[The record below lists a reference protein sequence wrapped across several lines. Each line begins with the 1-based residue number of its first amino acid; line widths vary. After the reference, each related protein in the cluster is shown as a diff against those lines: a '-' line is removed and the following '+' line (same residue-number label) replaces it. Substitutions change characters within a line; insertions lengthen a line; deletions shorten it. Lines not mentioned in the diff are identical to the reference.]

1 MATVE
6 LDIDGM
12 SCAGCANRVEGA
24 LNKVR
29 GVRSARVNL
38 AIERASVDGD
48 ADPDALISAVQG
60 VGYSAWRHE
69 DVDPET
75 QAARERA
82 AERRGWLWFALSAAL
97 TLPFLVQMAA
107 MMAGFGW
114 TMPVWLEPLLAAPV
128 LFLAGAGF
136 WRGAWQS
143 LVTRTGTMDLLVALG
158 TGAAYFYSL
167 GLVLTRGE
175 AVAGQLYF
183 EAAAVI
189 VTLVLL
195 GKRLESRA
203 KSGASAA
210 IRGLMDL
217 SPRTAERETEDGGTE
232 TVPQAEIRVGDVLR
246 VAAGTRIP
254 TDATV
259 VEGQAAVDESLI
271 TGESVPVPKRPGDSV
286 IGGSVSTDGSL
297 RIEASAVGRD
307 TTLSKVVRLV
317 ERAQSGKAPVQRL
330 VDRVSAVFVPAV
342 VALSVVTFA
351 GWLITG
357 SGVETALI
365 AAVSVLVIACPC
377 ALGLATPT
385 ALVAGTGAAARAGIL
400 IKDIDALSR
409 AARIDTVLF
418 DKTGTLTRGTP
429 EIADSRTEADADA
442 DALLRAAA
450 ALQAGSTHPLA
461 AAFRDAAEAAGGS
474 LSQAREVKTH
484 PGEGLIGGVDGRPG
498 ALGSRAVISRA
509 GAALP
514 DDLAQ
519 AADGFAEAGQ
529 TVVYFALDGRVQA
542 VYGLSDPLRDDARRA
557 IDSLGRAGLRV
568 GMVSGDSRA
577 VAERIGSQLG
587 LDDINAEVPPDRKA
601 QVVKDYQREG
611 RQVAMVGDGINDAP
625 ALVQADLGIAMGS
638 GADIALDAAPVT
650 LMRPDLDLVPAALEV
665 CRRTR
670 AKIRH
675 NLFWAFIY
683 NVIGLPLA
691 ALGYLSPAIAGAAMA
706 MSSVSVV
713 TSSLLLR
720 RWKP

>member
-12 SCAGCANRVEGA
+12 SCAGCATRVERA
-24 LNKVR
+24 LKAVR
-29 GVRSARVNL
+29 GVESAQVNL
-38 AIERASVDGD
+38 AIERASVDGS
-48 ADPDALISAVQG
+48 ADPKDLISAVQS
-60 VGYSAWRHE
+60 VGYAAWKHA
-69 DVDPET
+69 DADPET

-82 AERRGWLWFALSAAL
+82 ADRRGWLWFGISAAL
-97 TLPFLVQMAA
+97 TLPFLIQMAA
-107 MMAGFGW
+107 MMLGLDW
-114 TMPVWLEPLLAAPV
+114 MMPVWLEPLLAAPV

-158 TGAAYFYSL
+158 TGSAFFYSL
-167 GLVLTRGE
+167 WLVVSRGE

-217 SPRTAERETEDGGTE
+217 SPRTADRETEDGRME
-232 TVPQAEIRVGDVLR
+232 TIAQAEIRVGDVLR
-246 VAAGTRIP
+246 VAAGARIP

-259 VEGQAAVDESLI
+259 LEGRAAVDESLI
-271 TGESVPVPKRPGDSV
+271 TGESVPVPKGPGDRV

-297 RIEASAVGRD
+297 RIEATAVGRD

-330 VDRVSAVFVPAV
+330 VDRVSAVFVPVV
-342 VALSVVTFA
+342 VALSAITFA
-351 GWLITG
+351 GWMLAG
-357 SGVETALI
+357 GGVESALI

-429 EIADSRTEADADA
+429 EIVESEIEEGADGAT
-442 DALLRAAA
+442 LLRAAA

-461 AAFRDAAEAAGGS
+461 AAFRQAAEAGTAS
-474 LSQAREVKTH
+474 LPQTREVKTY
-484 PGEGLIGGVDGRPG
+484 PGEGLIGGVDAMPA
-498 ALGSRAVISRA
+498 ALGNQALISRA

-514 DDLAQ
+514 DALHK
-519 AADGFAEAGQ
+519 AAERFGQ
-529 TVVYFALDGRVQA
+529 EGRTVVYFAQNGQVRA
-542 VYGLSDPLRDDARRA
+542 VYGLSDPLRTDAQLA
-557 IDSLGRAGLRV
+557 IDALRRDGLRV
-568 GMVSGDSRA
+568 GMVSGDSRS
-577 VAERIGSQLG
+577 VADRIGRRLG

-601 QVVKDYQREG
+601 GLVETYQAEG

-650 LMRPDLDLVPAALEV
+650 LMRAELELVPAALEV

-691 ALGYLSPAIAGAAMA
+691 ALGYLSPAVAGAAMA